1 MITEKYPKSKYH
13 HFPPESKD
21 KVRCAVKDC
30 QSYSDQK
37 PFVGGLC
44 PSCYRFVSE
53 KIDPDCS
60 SQAAR
65 NALELAWS
73 RIKKHVDAQ
82 LKKTRQQTSLRAG
95 ASIAITWD
103 RSLLDLIKP
112 RAAKGVPSR
121 RRAKDAGR
129 RRTR

>member
-1 MITEKYPKSKYH
+1 MITEKYPSSKYH

-30 QSYSDQK
+30 QSYSDQE

-44 PSCYRFVSE
+44 PSCYCFVSE

-65 NALELAWS
+65 NALEFAWA
-73 RIKKHVDAQ
+73 RIKKHVDSQ
-82 LKKTRQQTSLRAG
+82 LKKTRSQMSLRAG
-95 ASIAITWD
+95 ASIAD
-103 RSLLDLIKP
+103 RSLLALIKP
-112 RAAKGVPSR
+112 RVAKGVPSR

-129 RRTR
+129 RRT